1 MSELLGLGAAVDLHD
16 LLQLIGRLGLDLG
29 VTAILVLAV
38 YHRLHRS
45 QDFVFTYFT
54 FNVITFSM
62 CLLLS
67 KVPMELGFALGLF
80 AVFGIL
86 RYRTEAIRMRDL
98 TYMFIVI
105 GVAIINAVA
114 NQAISLAELL
124 LVNLL
129 IVLTTVL
136 IEMHPRLRRH
146 AATPLVFDDLSL
158 LQAGR
163 EEALRADIARRTGL
177 DVVKIEI
184 HRIDLLRDAA
194 ELTVYHEA
202 RRIEVAQ
209 PVEAQGREGAV
220 SRIGSAPQRGG
231 AA

>member
-1 MSELLGLGAAVDLHD
+1 MSELLGLGVFIDAPD
-16 LLQLIGRLGLDLG
+16 LLKLLSRLALDLG

-38 YHRLHRS
+38 YRRLYKS
-45 QDFVFTYFT
+45 QEFVFTYFT

-114 NQAISLAELL
+114 NREVSLVELMVVNGLILGITWAVEMNPRARRQAS
-124 LVNLL
+124 
-129 IVLTTVL
+129 
-136 IEMHPRLRRH
+136 
-146 AATPLVFDDLSL
+146 TPLLYDDLSL
-158 LQAGR
+158 LRPERLAD
-163 EEALRADIARRTGL
+163 LHADITRRTGL
-177 DVVKIEI
+177 DVVKVEI
-184 HRIDLLRDAA
+184 HRIDLLRDSA
-194 ELTVYHEA
+194 ELTVYHQA
-202 RRIEVAQ
+202 PLATQPATAPEVA
-209 PVEAQGREGAV
+209 PARPRLALQGEPER
-220 SRIGSAPQRGG
+220 STS
-231 AA
+231 